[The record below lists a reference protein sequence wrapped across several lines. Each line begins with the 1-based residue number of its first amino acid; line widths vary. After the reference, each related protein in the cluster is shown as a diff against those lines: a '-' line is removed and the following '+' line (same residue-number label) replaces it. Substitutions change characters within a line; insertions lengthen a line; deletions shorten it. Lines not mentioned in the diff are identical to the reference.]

1 MKLILLQLVVE
12 HMRVGQN
19 SHWGKA
25 LTGVKL
31 SWGKAFTGVKL
42 SFSLYSYKRYA
53 YKKNMY

>member
-25 LTGVKL
+25 LTGVKR
-31 SWGKAFTGVKL
+31 GVKL
-42 SFSLYSYKRYA
+42 SLG
-53 YKKNMY
+53 

>member
-42 SFSLYSYKRYA
+42 SFSLYLGQLDGSTSSID
-53 YKKNMY
+53 